1 MNQRD
6 LAVSEQKPR
15 RIPASVKRACD
26 LLERGEA
33 KTITDAAAM
42 AGISREYLSRS
53 LGKGHIQ
60 GYLNSRARR
69 RLALGVLRAAA
80 TKVELLDCDSLHVRN
95 QASSDVLALAGFI
108 VKDGVA
114 PLVNLDLRQA
124 PGYTIYLSSNEGRT
138 VEVRPG
144 VIEALPDSAPGG
156 TL

>member
-1 MNQRD
+1 MVMNQRD

-15 RIPASVKRACD
+15 RPASVKRACD

-80 TKVELLDCDSLHVRN
+80 TKVERDSLHVRN